1 MTAPATCI
9 DPHTPHLLRGRE
21 SALSRLPA
29 SWPGRRGGLWALEEK
44 ADEEMEADAGSRLEG
59 GAGGTPYL
67 AWGQRAALE
76 ALPEPLPTSWGSG
89 PVDCGKALCGQRCVS
104 RPAFSPLPL
113 SPSHLHAIPTYHP
126 HSRSWQLGRL
136 QWGSRSS
143 PPGSGAGLT
152 SPGLP
157 QV

>member
-1 MTAPATCI
+1 MTALATCI

-59 GAGGTPYL
+59 GGAGGTPYL
-67 AWGQRAALE
+67 AWGQRVALE

-104 RPAFSPLPL
+104 HPAFSPPPPVPI
-113 SPSHLHAIPTYHP
+113 SPPRHP
-126 HSRSWQLGRL
+126 HLP
-136 QWGSRSS
+136 SS
-143 PPGSGAGLT
+143 FM
-152 SPGLP
+152 
-157 QV
+157 